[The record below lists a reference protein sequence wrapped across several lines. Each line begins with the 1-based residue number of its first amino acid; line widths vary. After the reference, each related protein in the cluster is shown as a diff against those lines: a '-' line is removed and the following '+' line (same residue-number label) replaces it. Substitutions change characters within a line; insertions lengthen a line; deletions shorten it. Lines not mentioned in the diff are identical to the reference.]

1 MKKIL
6 CLLLAL
12 IVVFPMIAS
21 CGGNDDPKTTTTA
34 AENKPT
40 DAKPTDKD
48 PTGSKSTEAKPSEQ
62 QSAYVFPDIDM
73 KGEQVYILERWFG
86 YGVETID
93 FSGEVLY
100 RENEDGTMTA
110 VNVAKKEVIEE
121 VQKKLNCKITGE
133 MYNGDNAV
141 ASMREK
147 VFKDITS
154 GAAEYNLLFES
165 YYYYAPYIKDGYLY
179 DLTRIEGIDFS
190 RACWDQHAVDELS
203 ICGSLYFGIG
213 DINTYDNDGTW
224 VVLFNKKLYEAEGFG
239 DKYGSPYDMVNNK
252 TWTLDKLGTIAKE
265 ATKNI
270 SGDETLDQLDQ
281 WGLGTETY
289 NLYLHCLA
297 GGKRIVGKNSND
309 EPVLTMLDETTYKIL
324 TDAVTLYTSGKVL
337 VADDGSWEGK
347 VQSIYRDTVTNA
359 FLEGRELFYMCGLI
373 HVPYFRNMDDDFGIL
388 PVPLYSETQDRYYS
402 SVSNY
407 NMSCLMVPNHSGKI
421 SPNLGYVIQALAELS
436 REKVTPEYYNKQLK
450 GRDTRDDDSIPMLDL
465 IFENRVFDL
474 GAVFGPSWGGADKL
488 YTVLDLN
495 IVSRFEKAADA
506 IEARMD
512 DDVDIIKQMQED
524 Q

>member
-1 MKKIL
+1 MKKII
-6 CLLLAL
+6 CLLIAL
-12 IVVFPMIAS
+12 LVVFPLIAS
-21 CGGNDDPKTTTTA
+21 CGGSETTTPSTTA
-34 AENKPT
+34 AGNKT
-40 DAKPTDKD
+40 
-48 PTGSKSTEAKPSEQ
+48 TEAKATDNTTKATDNPNPTSSDED
-62 QSAYVFPDIDM
+62 AYVFPDIDM
-73 KGEQVYILERWFG
+73 KGEEFYIMERWFG

-93 FSGEVLY
+93 FTGEVLY
-100 RENEDGTMTA
+100 VEPEDGSITP
-110 VNVAKKEVIEE
+110 VNAAKKEVIEE
-121 VQKKLNCKITGE
+121 VQKKFNCKIV
-133 MYNGDNAV
+133 GDINHDEGGV
-141 ASMREK
+141 AALREK

-154 GAAEYNLLFES
+154 GTAEYDMLFES

-179 DLTRIEGIDFS
+179 DLTRIDGLDFTRS
-190 RACWDQHAVDELS
+190 CWDQHAVEDLS

-224 VVLFNKKLYEAEGFG
+224 VVLFNKKLYEAEGFS

-270 SGDETLDQLDQ
+270 SGGEDLDQLDQ

-297 GGKRIVGKNSND
+297 GGKRIVGKDSND

-407 NMSCLMVPNHSGKI
+407 NNSCVMIPNHAGKVSKNI
-421 SPNLGYVIQALAELS
+421 GYVIQALAELS
-436 REKVTPEYYNKQLK
+436 KEKVTPEYYNKQLK
-450 GRDTRDDDSIPMLDL
+450 GRDTRDDESIPMLDL

-474 GAVFGPSWGGADKL
+474 GAVFGTSWGGADKL
-488 YTVLDLN
+488 YTQLDLN
-495 IVSRFEKAADA
+495 IVSRFEKAADS
-506 IEARMD
+506 IEARMQ
-512 DDVDIIKQMQED
+512 DDVDIIKEMQEN